1 MYSLG
6 LRFFIPLHPIA
17 CFLAFIGFR
26 FTRIPLWCLVL
37 ILLGL
42 SLMLLAMILT
52 WVSAFIA
59 IKVMPRLGRVG
70 VDVHKPC
77 PVSVAESVGVSMLLS
92 MIIASTPLY
101 ILGFP
106 REALAFSLSILVA
119 GLVGLVDD
127 FLVLRAWMKIA
138 LGTLPAVPIL
148 ALGAYVSKPLIPLD
162 DFARLTIV
170 YPLALPIVYTV
181 STNAFN
187 MYDTHNGV
195 MLIAASLMLVAMVV
209 GGYMQYTHG
218 LQESL
223 LAVILGLIVL
233 GACIG
238 MLYYNMYPA
247 RAFNGDVGSF
257 TVGAAIASVAII
269 GRVEAIALI
278 AGLPVALNG
287 FLKIT
292 SIGFKER
299 RSFRRPVELEGW
311 LVKPRI
317 SKDSPLSIVVLVT
330 SRTPLSEPEIVV
342 VLTWL
347 VWLSSTLSL
356 ITLYITLSGL
366 TPVG

>member
-1 MYSLG
+1 
-6 LRFFIPLHPIA
+6 
-17 CFLAFIGFR
+17 
-26 FTRIPLWCLVL
+26 
-37 ILLGL
+37 
-42 SLMLLAMILT
+42 MLLATALT
-52 WVSAFIA
+52 LVLAFIA
-59 IKVMPRLGRVG
+59 IKVMPRVGRVG

-77 PVSVAESVGVSMLLS
+77 PVTVAESVGVSMLLS
-92 MIIASTPLY
+92 IIIAATPLY
-101 ILGFP
+101 MLGFQ
-106 REALAFSLSILVA
+106 REVLAFTLSILIA

-138 LGTLPAVPIL
+138 LGVLPAIPIL
-148 ALGAYVSKPLIPLD
+148 ALGVYEPRPLIPLD
-162 DFARLTIV
+162 GIARLTIV

-195 MLIAASLMLVAMVV
+195 MLVAASLMLVAMVV

-218 LQESL
+218 FQDSL
-223 LAVILGLIVL
+223 LAVLLGLIVL

-257 TVGAAIASVAII
+257 TVGAAIASIAVI
-269 GRVEAIALI
+269 GRVEAVALI
-278 AGLPVALNG
+278 AGLPIALNG

-292 SIGFKER
+292 SIGFRER

-317 SKDSPLSIVVLVT
+317 SKDSPLSIVVLIT

-347 VWLSSTLSL
+347 MWLSSTLSL
-356 ITLYITLSGL
+356 ITLYATLSRL